1 MGQLADHYSDRMPHL
16 PLLRVV
22 PLESIRRH
30 EESDPLRVER
40 LLGRIE
46 AEGVQVNPMVCTL
59 APDGELILLDGA
71 TRTESL
77 KRLGFEHAVVQM
89 VERDKVSLGTWYH
102 VVRGCSREELV
113 EAVAERSD
121 LILSEEKGTPGI
133 HLKDGGSRLVLGEGV
148 SANATLSSLV
158 GAYMGRWR
166 VSRVAEAGI
175 DSVVAWSF
183 PDWSAVVEFPTLSL
197 DDVTKAAI
205 TDDLLPAGITRF
217 LVEERA
223 LLLNAPLDLL
233 AGEGS
238 MDEKQERLDQLIAER
253 AQDGRVRRYE
263 ETVFILDE

>member
-1 MGQLADHYSDRMPHL
+1 MPHL

-30 EESDPLRVER
+30 EDIDPLRVER
-40 LLGRIE
+40 LVGRIE
-46 AEGVQVNPMVCTL
+46 AEGVQVNPMVCSL
-59 APDGELILLDGA
+59 AAAGELILLDGA

-77 KRLGFEHAVVQM
+77 KKLGLDHAVVQV
-89 VERDKVSLGTWYH
+89 VEPEAVTLERWHH
-102 VVRGCSREELV
+102 VVRGCDPVELV
-113 EAVAERSD
+113 EAVQHSSN
-121 LILSEEKGTPGI
+121 LILSEEGGTPGI
-133 HLKDGGSRLVLGEGV
+133 HLKDRGSRLVLGEGI

-158 GAYMGRWR
+158 GSYVGKWR
-166 VSRVAEAGI
+166 VSRVADPGMDA
-175 DSVVAWSF
+175 VAWSF

-197 DDVTKAAI
+197 DDVMKAAI

-217 LVEERA
+217 LVDERA

-233 AGEGS
+233 AGSES
-238 MDEKQERLDQLIAER
+238 IEEKQQALQDLIADR

>member
-1 MGQLADHYSDRMPHL
+1 MPHL

-30 EESDPLRVER
+30 EAIDPLRVER
-40 LLGRIE
+40 LVGRIE

-59 APDGELILLDGA
+59 APDGVLILLDGA

-77 KRLGFEHAVVQM
+77 KNLGLEHAVVQM
-89 VERDKVSLGTWYH
+89 VEPDTVTLETWYH
-102 VVRGCSREELV
+102 VVRGCDREELV
-113 EAVAERSD
+113 KAVGESSD
-121 LILSEEKGTPGI
+121 LILSEEEGTPGI
-133 HLKDGGSRLVLGEGV
+133 HLRDGGSRLVLGEGV
-148 SANATLSSLV
+148 SANATLSALV
-158 GAYMGRWR
+158 GSYVGRWR
-166 VSRVAEAGI
+166 VSRVAEPGI
-175 DSVVAWSF
+175 DRVAWSF

-197 DDVTKAAI
+197 DEVMKAAI

-217 LVEERA
+217 LVDERA

-238 MDEKQERLDQLIAER
+238 IDEKQKRLDDLIAER